1 MASNSVMIKK
11 LQQALNAKGC
21 KLLYSTSQ
29 FYSEQQDRPVTMY
42 VLKQAMFDEETG
54 KNKNMELF
62 KTVSQIQMVL
72 FLRDMWYE
80 INGWEIPKDN
90 EVWERKK
97 AESIE
102 KQQKTEKTP

>member
-29 FYSEQQDRPVTMY
+29 FYSQQQDRPVTMY
-42 VLKQAMFDEETG
+42 ILKQAVWDEESG
-54 KNKNMELF
+54 KNKSCELF
-62 KTVSQIQMVL
+62 KTMSQIQMVL

-80 INGWEIPKDN
+80 VNGWEIPKDN
-90 EVWERKK
+90 EVWEQKK
-97 AESIE
+97 AESVE
-102 KQQKTEKTP
+102 KQQKSG

>member
-29 FYSEQQDRPVTMY
+29 FYSQQQDRPVTMY
-42 VLKQAMFDEETG
+42 VLKQAVWDEESG
-54 KNKNMELF
+54 KHKNQELF

-80 INGWEIPKDN
+80 VNGWEIPKDN
-90 EVWERKK
+90 EVWEQKK
-97 AESIE
+97 AESVE
-102 KQQKTEKTP
+102 KQQKSG

>member
-29 FYSEQQDRPVTMY
+29 FYSQQQDRPVTMY
-42 VLKQAMFDEETG
+42 VLKQAVWDEESG
-54 KNKNMELF
+54 KNKNQELF
-62 KTVSQIQMVL
+62 KTMSQIQMVL

-80 INGWEIPKDN
+80 VNGWEIPKNN
-90 EVWERKK
+90 EVWEQKK
-97 AESIE
+97 AESVE
-102 KQQKTEKTP
+102 KQQKSG